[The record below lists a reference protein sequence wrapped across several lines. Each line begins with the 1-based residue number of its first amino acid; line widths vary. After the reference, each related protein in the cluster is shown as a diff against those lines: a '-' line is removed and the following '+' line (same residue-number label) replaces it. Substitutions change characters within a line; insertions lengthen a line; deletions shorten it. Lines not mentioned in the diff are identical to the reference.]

1 MRALV
6 FGATGFI
13 GSALVRYL
21 RGQGYDV
28 VGASRR
34 SRPDGP
40 HCSFMCITDSA
51 DVARVVNAVQ
61 PVAIFHV
68 GGATVTKETDG
79 FQTDVR
85 FTQSL
90 LDAVASARR
99 IPKVITIG
107 SAAEFGP
114 LPDSICAAQ
123 EDMPCHPITEYGA
136 AKFKQTVL
144 AMAAASTGL
153 PIVVA
158 RLFNVIGP
166 GMPEHLA
173 LGRFARC
180 IANFSRSGG
189 VLTTGPLHMQRDF
202 VSVADVARLLEG
214 LAARDAA
221 LGQVVN
227 ICTGKATAIE
237 PLVHELITIS
247 GREVTLQIDDENRGV
262 NPVEI
267 MIGSPARLNS
277 LGLVAAVPNF
287 TACLTELWQA
297 VLAEPRS
304 VPV

>member
-1 MRALV
+1 
-6 FGATGFI
+6 
-13 GSALVRYL
+13 
-21 RGQGYDV
+21 
-28 VGASRR
+28 
-34 SRPDGP
+34 
-40 HCSFMCITDSA
+40 MCITDSA
-51 DVARVVNAVQ
+51 DVAQIVNAVQ
-61 PVAIFHV
+61 PMVIFHV
-68 GGATVTKETDG
+68 GGATVTQEPGG
-79 FQTDVR
+79 FQADVR
-85 FTQSL
+85 FTRSL

-99 IPKVITIG
+99 IPKVVTIG

-123 EDMPCHPITEYGA
+123 EDMPCRPTTEYGA
-136 AKFKQTVL
+136 AKVKQTAL
-144 AMAAASTGL
+144 ALAAASTGL

-180 IANFSRSGG
+180 IANFRRSGG

-221 LGQVVN
+221 LGRIIN

-237 PLVHELITIS
+237 PLVHELIAIS
-247 GREVTLQIDDENRGV
+247 GREVTLQIDDDNRGV
-262 NPVEI
+262 NPVEV

-297 VLAEPRS
+297 VQAGPRS